1 MSPLRARSLA
11 VLGLLTLLGLTASCT
26 RPGSPDVA
34 SASAPSAARP
44 QSTPPAVS
52 RETQIACCRQCLQ
65 ASSRDPAGF
74 DISIRACTHYRGE
87 WHGGPGVDAEC
98 SKLLQQ
104 EKLLVKGC
112 RALVEGN
119 GP

>member
-1 MSPLRARSLA
+1 MSALRARRLA
-11 VLGLLTLLGLTASCT
+11 VLGLLTVLGLISSCT
-26 RPGSPDVA
+26 RPGPPAVA
-34 SASAPSAARP
+34 STGPPAR
-44 QSTPPAVS
+44 TLPAVS

-87 WHGGPGVDAEC
+87 WNGAPGVDAEC
-98 SKLLQQ
+98 SELLQR

-112 RALVEGN
+112 RTLAEGT